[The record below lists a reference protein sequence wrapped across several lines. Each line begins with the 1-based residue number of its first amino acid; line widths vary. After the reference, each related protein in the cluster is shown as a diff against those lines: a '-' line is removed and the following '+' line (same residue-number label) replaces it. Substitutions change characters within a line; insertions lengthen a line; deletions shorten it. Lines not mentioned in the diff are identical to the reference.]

1 MDVIYR
7 KGYVGMYTYVCTY
20 MCPFFVP
27 LFVAFPVMMM
37 MEMAST
43 KNRLSVPSHKPL
55 LCYVAKKK
63 QTNILTEEN
72 ELEK

>member
-1 MDVIYR
+1 MLECIR
-7 KGYVGMYTYVCTY
+7 MCTY